1 MNKNRDHDQLFKTLI
16 RQFFG
21 EFLRLFFAA
30 WATRLD
36 LEHVEWL
43 EKEVLPNPPDG
54 SRHLL
59 DLVAKL
65 QAKEP
70 VASHALNAA
79 ENWLVLIHI
88 EIESADRTTAIKPRL
103 PSYYIHLRDRFGLP
117 VLPIVIY
124 LKVGLDGVGVDIIEE
139 KFWELPVLVFRYL
152 YVGLPGLDAVQYLE
166 SDNRLGVALSAL
178 MKIPKDQIRVL
189 RN

>member
-1 MNKNRDHDQLFKTLI
+1 M
-16 RQFFG
+16 
-21 EFLRLFFAA
+21 
-30 WATRLD
+30 
-36 LEHVEWL
+36 
-43 EKEVLPNPPDG
+43 
-54 SRHLL
+54 
-59 DLVAKL
+59 LV
-65 QAKEP
+65 
-70 VASHALNAA
+70 
-79 ENWLVLIHI
+79 HI

>member
-1 MNKNRDHDQLFKTLI
+1 
-16 RQFFG
+16 
-21 EFLRLFFAA
+21 
-30 WATRLD
+30 
-36 LEHVEWL
+36 
-43 EKEVLPNPPDG
+43 VL
-54 SRHLL
+54 
-59 DLVAKL
+59 V
-65 QAKEP
+65 
-70 VASHALNAA
+70 
-79 ENWLVLIHI
+79 HI

>member
-1 MNKNRDHDQLFKTLI
+1 MNENRDHDQLFKTLI

-30 WATRLD
+30 WATRFD

-65 QAKEP
+65 
-70 VASHALNAA
+70 
-79 ENWLVLIHI
+79 
-88 EIESADRTTAIKPRL
+88 
-103 PSYYIHLRDRFGLP
+103 
-117 VLPIVIY
+117 
-124 LKVGLDGVGVDIIEE
+124 
-139 KFWELPVLVFRYL
+139 
-152 YVGLPGLDAVQYLE
+152 
-166 SDNRLGVALSAL
+166 
-178 MKIPKDQIRVL
+178 
-189 RN
+189 